1 MQNLIHAHAH
11 THALTHTYTHTHAC
25 MLACTHAHTHT
36 PKRHKA
42 PLTSDVVAAMVQ
54 IALLG
59 LRTVDGKAAG
69 LCGLLRKWENDQL
82 SLSALLPVPLLPVRA
97 GTSFSRGKY
106 FLQGWLV
113 EKLMSFIPLPEER
126 ERTEQRA

>member
-11 THALTHTYTHTHAC
+11 THAHIHTRAC

-36 PKRHKA
+36 LKRHKA